1 MTDIR
6 RTPNTA
12 GDFPPRPR
20 EARDGQAELVMCSC
34 CRRALRLSEEVVACA
49 LGGLLRAADKERAC
63 QWFESFEPSL
73 EFFVERSD
81 EHD

>member
-1 MTDIR
+1 MTERIR
-6 RTPNTA
+6 RTPNAA

-34 CRRALRLSEEVVACA
+34 CCRAFRLSEEVVACSI
-49 LGGLLRAADKERAC
+49 GGLLRSADKVRVC
-63 QWFESFEPSL
+63 KCFL
-73 EFFVERSD
+73 ERSD